1 MQSLRQ
7 YLSLLEQVKR
17 YETGMLDKAGLILD
31 GKIYSYERGETS
43 RMEVLLAQQTYDEL
57 RTTYIETVFNSVAA
71 LIELERNA
79 GIWDISIE

>member
-7 YLSLLEQVKR
+7 YLSFLEQVKR
-17 YETGMLDKAGLILD
+17 YENGMLDKANSVLN

-57 RTTYIETVFNSVAA
+57 RTAYIETVFNSVAA
-71 LIELERNA
+71 LIELEKSA
-79 GIWDISIE
+79 GIWDITIE